1 MIVGSI
7 GGIKLELEDEQI
19 SKLVKMFVKE
29 LIAESLDMYSD
40 ADTMNK
46 ILETTMKMSQKMYE
60 AIEEMNN
67 GVDDTESTTLSWWIG
82 V

>member
-40 ADTMNK
+40 EAKMNK
-46 ILETTMKMSQKMYE
+46 ILETSMAMSQKMYE
-60 AIEEMNN
+60 IIEQMNN
-67 GVDDTESTTLSWWIG
+67 EVDDTKSTTLS
-82 V
+82 

>member
-40 ADTMNK
+40 EATMNK
-46 ILETTMKMSQKMYE
+46 ILETSMAVSQKMYE
-60 AIEEMNN
+60 MIEKMNN
-67 GVDDTESTTLSWWIG
+67 GVDDTESTTLS
-82 V
+82 

>member
-40 ADTMNK
+40 EAKMNK
-46 ILETTMKMSQKMYE
+46 ILETSMAMSQKMYE
-60 AIEEMNN
+60 MIEQMNN
-67 GVDDTESTTLSWWIG
+67 EVDDTKSTTLS
-82 V
+82 

>member
-1 MIVGSI
+1 MLIGKI
-7 GGIKLELEDEQI
+7 GGIPLELEDEQVN
-19 SKLVKMFVKE
+19 KLIKMFVKD
-29 LIAESLDMYSD
+29 LISASLDMYSD

-67 GVDDTESTTLSWWIG
+67 VVDDTESTTLS
-82 V
+82 